1 MVQERQSNILN
12 SIPGRILP
20 GIIGD
25 KLGRFN
31 TIIVISGISGAVTL
45 ALWIPGSSN
54 TAAIIVYGAIFG
66 FTSGG
71 YISMAPAVIAQ
82 ISDIREIGTRIGVMF
97 VFNAVTALAGSPIGG
112 AIVSRTRE
120 NGGVSNIY
128 IGLQLFCGAVMLVGT
143 VFFFFARYLQ
153 AGFKLVRI

>member
-97 VFNAVTALAGSPIGG
+97 VCNAVAALAGSPIGG
-112 AIVSRTRE
+112 AIVTRSRHSGAG
-120 NGGVSNIY
+120 NPY
-128 IGLQLFCGAVMLVGT
+128 LGLQLFCGVVMLVGT
-143 VFFFFARYLQ
+143 AVFFVARYAQ
-153 AGFKLVRI
+153 VGFRLVKI